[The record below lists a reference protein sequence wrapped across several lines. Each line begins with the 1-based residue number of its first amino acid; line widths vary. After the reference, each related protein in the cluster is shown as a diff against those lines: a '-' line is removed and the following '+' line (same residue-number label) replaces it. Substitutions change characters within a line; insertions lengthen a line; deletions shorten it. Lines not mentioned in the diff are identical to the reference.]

1 MAPALLALALSVLV
15 SGCASR
21 SASAVSAPPRRDP
34 VAVVPDTSFLSTEE
48 ASGAAEY
55 IRLVR
60 ESMKDGS
67 WYEATGYIDSAMA
80 ELALLETAGD
90 LNESQMASV
99 HAWQDT
105 VRGWMS
111 QAAGQSERL
120 GGAEN
125 VSEYIDQEIDEVS
138 LASLEDLEALIPRL
152 PDRNFEIALPSP
164 IPHEVLQAMRVFT
177 GSGREYFDRWLR
189 RRGRYEALIRGK
201 LQERGLPSDLLY
213 LSMIESGF
221 NPKAWSNASASG
233 LWQFIRGTGRRYGLQ
248 DDWWEDARRDP
259 VRATDA
265 ALDYLED
272 LYAEFGDWHLAMA
285 AYNCGEGRVRRQLR
299 QEGAQSYWGM
309 SLPKE
314 TRYYV
319 PKILAA
325 MIIGRNPAVFGFGAA
340 ADSAHAPL
348 RLDTL
353 TITRAMPLRG
363 IASVLGIP
371 EDSVK
376 AINPALRRWSTPPG
390 RASYVLY
397 LPEGSRDSFLAG
409 LSRIDTVPAVSTRT
423 YRVAR
428 GQTLSGIAARNG
440 VSVAAL
446 QAANGLRGTRVR
458 AGQVLTIPGSGGSEE
473 FDVADGDGPEEQAA
487 PVIASRHTV
496 RSGETLSRIAARY
509 HVAISGLRRA
519 NNMEPGDVLKVGRV
533 LSIPRGRSIV
543 DAGDEVV
550 ARAGSTRRE
559 HVVRRGETLSAIAVR
574 YGVRTNDLKAWNLLR
589 GNNVRVGQ
597 RLVVHVPPRVAV
609 SLGLEY
615 YNVRRGDNL
624 WAISSRFGSTI
635 HELRRMNEGLSEDL
649 QPGQRI
655 RVR

>member
-1 MAPALLALALSVLV
+1 
-15 SGCASR
+15 
-21 SASAVSAPPRRDP
+21 
-34 VAVVPDTSFLSTEE
+34 
-48 ASGAAEY
+48 
-55 IRLVR
+55 
-60 ESMKDGS
+60 
-67 WYEATGYIDSAMA
+67 
-80 ELALLETAGD
+80 
-90 LNESQMASV
+90 
-99 HAWQDT
+99 
-105 VRGWMS
+105 
-111 QAAGQSERL
+111 
-120 GGAEN
+120 
-125 VSEYIDQEIDEVS
+125 
-138 LASLEDLEALIPRL
+138 
-152 PDRNFEIALPSP
+152 
-164 IPHEVLQAMRVFT
+164 
-177 GSGREYFDRWLR
+177 
-189 RRGRYEALIRGK
+189 
-201 LQERGLPSDLLY
+201 
-213 LSMIESGF
+213 
-221 NPKAWSNASASG
+221 
-233 LWQFIRGTGRRYGLQ
+233 
-248 DDWWEDARRDP
+248 

-348 RLDTL
+348 SLDTL

-363 IASVLGIP
+363 IAAVLGIP

-397 LPEGSRDSFLAG
+397 LPEGTRESFLAG

-428 GQTLSGIAARNG
+428 GQTLSGIAARSG

-458 AGQVLTIPGSGGSEE
+458 AGQVLTIPGAGSEE
-473 FDVADGDGPEEQAA
+473 FDVADGDVPEEQAA

-509 HVAISGLRRA
+509 HVTISGLRRA
-519 NNMEPGDVLKVGRV
+519 NDMEPGDVLKAGRV
-533 LSIPRGRSIV
+533 LSIPGGRSIP

-559 HVVRRGETLSAIAVR
+559 HLVRRGETLSAIAVR
-574 YGVRTNDLKAWNLLR
+574 YGVRMSDLKAWNLLR
-589 GNNVRVGQ
+589 GNTVRAGQ